1 MSLVGIQPDLVN
13 ISIQIEP
20 PMVTWPGRHYSIH
33 NFMHTS
39 ITQCINN
46 IIDSRWILIQVYSG
60 MYYKLQSSVR
70 DPWATLVG
78 LTWLRYCRYGIKLY
92 PINQS
97 IMGHIAHQRVNSFAQ
112 NYDYTKKIIISF
124 LKLNGLSFVKKF
136 KSL

>member
-1 MSLVGIQPDLVN
+1 
-13 ISIQIEP
+13 
-20 PMVTWPGRHYSIH
+20 
-33 NFMHTS
+33 MHTS

-97 IMGHIAHQRVNSFAQ
+97 IMGYIAHQRVNSFAQ

-124 LKLNGLSFVKKF
+124 LKLNGLSFVKNLSPF
-136 KSL
+136 NTQEIF